1 MMEFDRFV
9 LDDGIH
15 MLAYFHSELRK
26 LILTDD
32 YKKKRFKKIL
42 TNDQRFMQLKLSA

>member
-26 LILTDD
+26 QILADD
-32 YKKKRFKKIL
+32 YKKKDSKRFSQMIKDL
-42 TNDQRFMQLKLSA
+42 HN